1 MYAGSTSAFA
11 NDVKLVTKY
20 LVQRT
25 MSNECGK
32 SVTRADMH
40 ACMSASRRFVKI
52 VRIFH
57 FCPRVVDHVL
67 RKFF

>member
-32 SVTRADMH
+32 SITRADMH